1 MDFKRI
7 ISILLVLA
15 VFISMSV
22 TGYCKTEI
30 SQPFESG
37 TAGSERYRIPAIYT
51 LKSGRLVAV
60 ADARYG
66 HGTDSPANIDTAFR
80 YSDDNGKT
88 WSEPQLINHF
98 IDVEDGNYDNRAE
111 ISASFIDSAVC
122 EDSNGK
128 IYVITDAWAA
138 YTGYPTSSK
147 SSTGIID
154 GRLVLC
160 DRTTT
165 ETYESMKLN
174 KENYP
179 YYIGDFKNDFA
190 PVLKF
195 SDNGSYNNYC
205 VDREF
210 NLYKN
215 ENGSYKPVFV
225 NQIAAD
231 TTLTGKNVQAN
242 VFFAYSPIKIYPA
255 CYMWLRTSTDGGET
269 WSDPEILNAQVG
281 VDNFT
286 GVGPGRGF
294 VMNYNGK
301 ERVIFPVYD
310 NNKAVE
316 HTSVVYTDDGGKT
329 WHRGARVDRLG
340 ISGKGSEAQ
349 IVQMNNGV
357 IRMFMRNTAKYISY
371 ADSTDGGETWSRAK
385 LDRGLKYCSNCMVSF
400 INYSAEIDG
409 KQAIIAA
416 YPTEKTRKLGVVKIG
431 LYGDNNRIDWKYCKK
446 ITEDT
451 NDITY
456 IYSCLSE
463 LKNGE
468 AALLYEYAAADMAL
482 DVFTVDELKQ
492 HDEKLTF
499 WQKIVNFFINLFN

>member
-1 MDFKRI
+1 MYFKKLL
-7 ISILLVLA
+7 SIFLALA
-15 VFISMSV
+15 VCFLMSV
-22 TGYCKTEI
+22 TGYCKSDI

-37 TAGSERYRIPAIYT
+37 TANSERFRIPALIT
-51 LKSGRLVAV
+51 LKSGRVLAV

-66 HGTDSPANIDTAFR
+66 HGTDSPANIDTAVR

-98 IDVEDGNYDNRAE
+98 TDVEDGNFNDRAA
-111 ISASFIDSAVC
+111 ISASFIDSAVI
-122 EDSNGK
+122 EDSDGK

-147 SSTGIID
+147 SGSGIID

-160 DRTTT
+160 DKTTI
-165 ETYESMKLN
+165 ETYENMKLN
-174 KENYP
+174 KEKYP
-179 YYIGDFKNDFA
+179 YYIGDFSGEFA

-195 SDNGSYNNYC
+195 SDGSSYKNYF

-210 NLYKN
+210 NLYVD
-215 ENGSYKPVFV
+215 ENGKKMPVMI
-225 NQIAAD
+225 NQLAAD
-231 TTLTGKNVQAN
+231 TSVTDKKVQAN
-242 VFFAYSPIKIYPA
+242 VFFAYSPVKIYPA

-269 WSDPEILNAQVG
+269 WSEPEILNAQVD
-281 VDNFT
+281 VNNFT
-286 GVGPGRGF
+286 GVGPGKGF
-294 VMNYNGK
+294 AMNYNGK

-316 HTSVVYTDDGGKT
+316 HTSVVYTDDSGKT
-329 WHRGARVDRLG
+329 WHRSERVNRLG
-340 ISGKGSEAQ
+340 VSGKGSEAQ
-349 IVQMNNGV
+349 IVQMNDGV

-385 LDRGLKYCSNCMVSF
+385 LDRGLRYCSNCMVSF

-409 KQAIIAA
+409 KQALIAA
-416 YPTEKTRKLGVVKIG
+416 YPTEKNRKLGVVKIG
-431 LYGDNNRIDWKYCKK
+431 LYGENNKIDWQYCKK
-446 ITEDT
+446 ITDST
-451 NDITY
+451 DDITY

-463 LKNGE
+463 LNDGTV
-468 AALLYEYAAADMAL
+468 ALLYEYAAADMRY

-492 HDEKLTF
+492 HEEKLTF
-499 WQKIVNFFINLFN
+499 WQKIVQFFKNLFK